1 MTRFRSG
8 NHDGQTPAH
17 QAGSALFILLPQRLT
32 DGLQDPAI
40 TFTIS
45 AGKSTLIITPAL
57 LLNVVTKSPW
67 LVLTATT

>member
-17 QAGSALFILLPQRLT
+17 QARSVLFILLPQRLT